1 MRTPEQKPYFAAR
14 FTFIAR
20 PQREREPLQ
29 FRAVSASDP
38 ASREPLFTPRF
49 AGMWAFSFVTFFS
62 AFQLLPAVPFRIL
75 ELGGNTAQAG
85 LFLFFYTLMSALA
98 APITGTVADHF
109 GRRRTLITAALIFI
123 VFSIL
128 YGVIRNLALLYLV
141 AAVHGAIWSSILAS
155 SSAIM
160 TDFIPEARRTQGI
173 AMWGL
178 ASMSAFAIAPPVG
191 LFVFKF
197 GWLTLCGELA
207 VLSALMAIAGWLL
220 PVRDAE
226 PATGGPNLSD
236 AWDFRVMTTT
246 VSLAVTA
253 FGYGGITS
261 YVAIFSIERQIHPE
275 SLFFTVS
282 AVTIALVRIFTSH
295 LGDKLGPKAILY
307 PALLSIP
314 VAFALLAT
322 AHSRGQLVAAA
333 VLFGAGFGSMYP
345 AFATFILAHTDP
357 GRRARTFGSIVGAFD
372 TGIAIGSFSIGLM
385 GQRWNLGRAFGVAAA
400 VSCLA
405 IPIFMLTSKRLTGLG
420 DGGTAVASPADH
432 V

>member
-1 MRTPEQKPYFAAR
+1 MSAPAA
-14 FTFIAR
+14 
-20 PQREREPLQ
+20 
-29 FRAVSASDP
+29 ASP
-38 ASREPLFTPRF
+38 EPLFTPRF
-49 AGMWAFSFVTFFS
+49 AGMWVFSFVTFFS

-109 GRRRTLITAALIFI
+109 GRRRTLIVASLVFI

-128 YGVIRNLALLYLV
+128 YGVIRDLRLLYLV

-160 TDFIPEARRTQGI
+160 SEFIPESRRTQGI

-178 ASMSAFAIAPPVG
+178 ASMSAFALAPPVG

-207 VLSALMAIAGWLL
+207 VLSLLMAIAGWLL
-220 PVRDAE
+220 PVRDAAR
-226 PATGGPNLSD
+226 PSSAPNLSD
-236 AWDFRVMTTT
+236 AWDFRVMSTT

-261 YVAIFSIERQIHPE
+261 YVALFSLERHIHPE
-275 SLFFTVS
+275 SLFFTAS
-282 AVTIALVRIFTSH
+282 AATIALVRIFTSH
-295 LGDKLGPKAILY
+295 LGDRLGPKAILY
-307 PALLSIP
+307 PALLCIP
-314 VAFALLAT
+314 VAFAVLAT
-322 AHSRGQLVAAA
+322 AHSRTQLVASA

-357 GRRARTFGSIVGAFD
+357 ERRARTFGSIVGAFD
-372 TGIAIGSFSIGLM
+372 TGIAIGSFSIGTI
-385 GQRWNLGRAFGVAAA
+385 GQHWSLGRAFGVAAA
-400 VSCLA
+400 ISCLA
-405 IPIFMLTSKRLTGLG
+405 IPIFMLTSKRLIAEAAS
-420 DGGTAVASPADH
+420 GTPVASPAEH